1 MKLRKYLGTA
11 CLSLLL
17 PALALG
23 QGATLTTPG
32 NRPAGA
38 IEYGITVTGDT
49 IWSIAANVAQSKGV
63 TIGQAMMTLFST
75 NPHAFAESNIH
86 RLQLG
91 QVIWVPTQRTF
102 ITLSPEEALAE
113 VLRHNQHHAEL
124 TVPAEVAL
132 IPLEATPPAPEA
144 ALVEPTAL
152 VEPAALVEPTALAEP
167 VALVEVMPADSPV
180 PPAAAPVAPPAATPS
195 RSAPVTT
202 TRLPPKQ
209 QSLTNTIVYL
219 GIATL
224 AVLLLYLLW
233 RRYRRQSHVATSL
246 SGASLDTTGS
256 EVDLARAY
264 IEMGDKTAAIDLL
277 QSVRSKGSASDVA
290 EANELLKNL

>member
-144 ALVEPTAL
+144 SLVEPTAL
-152 VEPAALVEPTALAEP
+152 VEPA
-167 VALVEVMPADSPV
+167 ALVEVMPADSPV

-202 TRLPPKQ
+202 IRLPPKQ

-233 RRYRRQSHVATSL
+233 RRSRRQSHVATSL
-246 SGASLDTTGS
+246 SGASLDATGS